1 MFKRITLL
9 LMIGSI
15 YAQSIAVGEE
25 YKYDVLFGPFKLGKA
40 SLKTEKSEIIN
51 NEDTYHFQF
60 IVKTSKLGDQL
71 YKIRDEINT
80 WISKNDL
87 SLIKQE
93 KNIREKNF
101 RRQSTTTINNNIA
114 ITNDKEYM
122 LPGKVVDPYGLIMI
136 MRDINIPKNTSKKFL
151 TLDEGKI
158 REIEI
163 KNTGYKSI
171 NTPYGKYNA
180 YTYKPVYNGKSV
192 LKSKGDME
200 ISYAM
205 VGNNTIPVKI
215 SIKLKNGVI
224 VLKLKS
230 Y

>member
-1 MFKRITLL
+1 MKKIILTLL
-9 LMIGSI
+9 VSLLSGQDFID
-15 YAQSIAVGEE
+15 GE
-25 YKYDVLFGPFKLGKA
+25 KYNYNVFFGPIKMGKA
-40 SLKTEKSEIIN
+40 SIETKPIELIN
-51 NEDTYHFQF
+51 NQEVYHFNF
-60 IVKTSKLGDQL
+60 SIKTSKLGDRL
-71 YKIRDEINT
+71 YKIRDEIHS
-80 WISKNDL
+80 WIDKEGL
-87 SLIKQE
+87 YLVKQE
-93 KNIREKNF
+93 KKIREADF
-101 RRQSTTTINNNIA
+101 RRQSKTMIKNNTA
-114 ITNDKEYM
+114 VTNEKEYT

-136 MRDINIPKNTSKKFL
+136 LRNVNIPEDTSKKIL

-171 NTPYGKYNA
+171 NTPYGKFNA

-192 LKSKGDME
+192 LKNKGDME

-205 VGNNTIPVKI
+205 IGDNTIPIRI

>member
-1 MFKRITLL
+1 MKKIIITLL
-9 LMIGSI
+9 VSLLSGQDFID
-15 YAQSIAVGEE
+15 GE
-25 YKYDVLFGPFKLGKA
+25 KYNYNVFFGPIKMGKA
-40 SLKTEKSEIIN
+40 SLETKPIEFIN
-51 NEDTYHFQF
+51 NQEVYHFNF
-60 IVKTSKLGDQL
+60 SVKTSKLGDRL
-71 YKIRDEINT
+71 YKIRDEINS
-80 WISKNDL
+80 WIDKEGFYL
-87 SLIKQE
+87 VKQE
-93 KNIREKNF
+93 KNIREANF
-101 RRQSTTTINNNIA
+101 RRKSKTMIKNNTA
-114 ITNDKEYM
+114 VTNGKKYI

-136 MRDINIPKNTSKKFL
+136 LRNINIPEDTSKKFL

-171 NTPYGKYNA
+171 NTPYGKFNA

-192 LKSKGDME
+192 LKNKGDME
-200 ISYAM
+200 ISYAI
-205 VGNNTIPVKI
+205 VGDNTIPIKI